1 MGNSESVMRLV
12 GALGQPCA
20 GCWHDLNVY
29 CLDECTSD
37 CAMGES
43 CCKLHVETH
52 HTEDYPNSDEESGDE
67 NVGA

>member
-12 GALGQPCA
+12 GALGEPCTK
-20 GCWHDLNVY
+20 CWHDLNVY
-29 CLDECTSD
+29 CLDECVSD

-52 HTEDYPNSDEESGDE
+52 QHAESESEDSGDE
-67 NVGA
+67 VITK